1 MCMILFT
8 TRFIGDT
15 DGGMDGHGAHGTHG
29 TVLYGDGHHL
39 ITGIIGDVVH
49 FGEEVSM
56 DITTLHLTN
65 TIGVEL
71 LQIDMV
77 LAKEFVQALIEIG
90 LLS

>member
-1 MCMILFT
+1 MILFT

-15 DGGMDGHGAHGTHG
+15 DGDMDGHGAHGTHG

-65 TIGVEL
+65 TIDVEL

-77 LAKEFVQALIEIG
+77 LAKESVQALIEIG
-90 LLS
+90 VLS

>member
-1 MCMILFT
+1 MILFT

-15 DGGMDGHGAHGTHG
+15 DGDMDGHGDLGTHG
-29 TVLYGDGHHL
+29 TALYGDGHHL
-39 ITGIIGDVVH
+39 TTGIIGDAVR

-65 TIGVEL
+65 TIDVEL

-90 LLS
+90 VLS

>member
-1 MCMILFT
+1 MILFT

-15 DGGMDGHGAHGTHG
+15 DGDMDGHGDLGTHG
-29 TVLYGDGHHL
+29 TALYGDGHHL
-39 ITGIIGDVVH
+39 TTGIIGDVVH

-65 TIGVEL
+65 TIDVEL

-77 LAKEFVQALIEIG
+77 LAKESVQALIEIG
-90 LLS
+90 VLP

>member
-1 MCMILFT
+1 MYMILFT
-8 TRFIGDT
+8 TRFIGGT
-15 DGGMDGHGAHGTHG
+15 DGDMDGHGDHGTHG

-39 ITGIIGDVVH
+39 TTGIIGDVVH

-65 TIGVEL
+65 TIDVEL

-77 LAKEFVQALIEIG
+77 MAKEFVQALIEIG
-90 LLS
+90 VLS